1 MKRDDDQRPSDEPK
15 KLTGAELKR
24 MIEKVLEDYQL
35 LTPLPLDA
43 EPPEDD
49 RTQDPPEDTKQV
61 LEQKVI
67 SYKGK
72 RDEVNHAVEAI
83 KHLRQCTDEQL
94 AAVYKHQGVQTYEQF
109 LQAVAR
115 YERAKK
121 PK

>member
-1 MKRDDDQRPSDEPK
+1 MKRDDDQRPSAEPK
-15 KLTGAELKR
+15 KLTSAELKR

-49 RTQDPPEDTKQV
+49 PTQDPPEDIKQV

-67 SYKGK
+67 SYKGN

-83 KHLRQCTDEQL
+83 KHLKQCTDAQL
-94 AAVYKHQGVQTYEQF
+94 AVVYKHQGVQTYDQF